1 MACII
6 HYENINHQNKT
17 VKLSKQTLKTL
28 EENKKVRNKLGRDNA
43 HIQQCNNITD
53 IFINELVYHRECYQK
68 FTYAKTLLK
77 RKSQENLATPRSSK
91 RIRLTPESKGNVTKT

>member
-28 EENKKVRNKLGRDNA
+28 EEN
-43 HIQQCNNITD
+43 
-53 IFINELVYHRECYQK
+53 
-68 FTYAKTLLK
+68 
-77 RKSQENLATPRSSK
+77 
-91 RIRLTPESKGNVTKT
+91 